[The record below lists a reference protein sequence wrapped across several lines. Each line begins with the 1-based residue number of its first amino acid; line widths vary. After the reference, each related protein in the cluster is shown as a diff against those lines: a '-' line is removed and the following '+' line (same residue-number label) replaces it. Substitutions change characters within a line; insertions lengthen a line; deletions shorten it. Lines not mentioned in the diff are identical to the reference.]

1 MFTRLLV
8 GLDGSPQADIALEQA
23 VILGERFRSTLMV
36 VHVRER
42 RDSDADL
49 LTRAAERVT
58 AAGLA
63 METLPDTGEP
73 SEVLVRLAAGADLV
87 CIGRQGRKRTAALG
101 PTARTVIKRAGKCT
115 LVCGGSPSPMRRVA
129 VAYDGGPTSQRALD
143 LGLRYSAVAGSEL
156 DVIHAGD
163 PAAGATVVAQAEMAL
178 SMNPVVYRTHVRA
191 GEPGVVVA
199 AVIRE
204 SRCDALF
211 VGAHVEAG
219 RDPDVSH
226 AEAILVETDIP
237 VMIQP

>member
-8 GLDGSPQADIALEQA
+8 GIDGSPQADIALEQA
-23 VILGERFRSTLMV
+23 VVLGERFRSTLMI

-49 LTRAAERVT
+49 LTRAAERVA
-58 AAGLA
+58 AAGVA
-63 METLPDTGEP
+63 VEP
-73 SEVLVRLAAGADLV
+73 VAESGDPADILVRLAAGADLV

-101 PTARTVIKRAGKCT
+101 PTAQTVIKRAGKGT
-115 LVCGGSPSPMRRVA
+115 MVCGGTPSPMRRVA
-129 VAYDGGPTSQRALD
+129 VAYDGGETSQRALD
-143 LGLRYSAVAGSEL
+143 LALRYAAVAGSEL

-163 PAAGATVVAQAEMAL
+163 PAAGAPVVAQAEMAL
-178 SMNPVVYRTHVRA
+178 SMNPVVYRTHVRP

-211 VGAHVEAG
+211 AGAHVEAG
-219 RDPDVSH
+219 RGPDVSH

-237 VMIQP
+237 VIIQP